1 MSTENFLLL
10 ALSQK
15 GITYNEDSAFLDLKL
30 NKVHGPKNHAL
41 RELPQFV
48 RQNHPRFVEFIE
60 AYYEWLEQPGNPYYS
75 IDKMRNFSDI
85 DESVA
90 IFIQEFRK
98 QYLDSFPIELAISED
113 GNPINQRTLM
123 KNIKN
128 FYAAK
133 GTERAYKLLLRVLLN
148 TPVEVY
154 YPKKDVLK
162 ASDGKWIEEKSI
174 RVTTGNGTE
183 NFRMLGRTVTQ
194 TDPITGEYRGSAR
207 ISRVLQFTVE
217 QYDITELFLEDI
229 QGTFSPGKTIQCVT
243 AAGDTL
249 SETVLF
255 ILGEISVSSGGRNYR
270 IGDTV
275 DFTGSDGI
283 KMQGTVASTTP
294 KGSVKAV
301 KITDPGINFSRSG
314 NFKLKS
320 PTGDGNG
327 VVLATPSGIINYDGY
342 YENNDGKSSSNKRMF
357 DGDFYQDHSYALK
370 CEATLNDYRQ
380 AVKDLIHPA
389 GLKLFGYVSFI
400 RGLANDIDKHSEFQ
414 RYEIPVIGH
423 YTPYRTKTTA
433 NLKTKYLNGFNP
445 GSCGAGSND
454 LRIYAVGPSGLTQ
467 GFIDGLPDGVFFKNA
482 SNLATIL
489 DGSWVTFGVSSG
501 NNFVFYIDRLS
512 GNSYAIGDSIGFVD
526 GVAGFTLTGTADG
539 LGFIKESDGS
549 THDPQGAP
557 LGTGGSDG
565 ASLWGLTAFWN
576 IYHHPNTRGI
586 IGIDGSTG
594 GTGAGIS
601 FGPIVLR
608 KFFRMPFGYHYHSN
622 PGTAGDPY
630 FGVTGDNYE
639 YSTALG
645 GGLTSP
651 NF

>member
-1 MSTENFLLL
+1 MSTDSFLLL

-15 GITYNEDSAFLDLKL
+15 GITYNEESAFLDLKL

-90 IFIQEFRK
+90 IFIQQFRK
-98 QYLDSFPIELAISED
+98 QYLDSFPIELAVSDD
-113 GNPINQRTLM
+113 GTPLNQRTLM

-133 GTERAYKLLLRVLLN
+133 GTDRSYKLLLRVLLN
-148 TPVEVY
+148 TPVTVY
-154 YPKKDVLK
+154 YPKQDILK

-174 RVTTGNGTE
+174 RITTGNGTE

-194 TDPITGEYRGSAR
+194 TDPITGDYRGSAR
-207 ISRVLQFTVE
+207 VSRVLQYTIE

-229 QGTFSPGKTIQCVT
+229 QGTFLPGKNADCVT

-249 SETVLF
+249 TETVLF
-255 ILGEISVSSGGRNYR
+255 ILGDITVTSGGRNYR

-275 DFTGSDGI
+275 DFTGSDGL

-301 KITDPGINFSRSG
+301 KITDPGINFSSQG

-320 PTGDGNG
+320 PTGDGSAT
-327 VVLATPSGIINYDGY
+327 VLATPSGIINYDGY

-400 RGLANDIDKHSEFQ
+400 RGLANDIEKHSEFQ

-433 NLKTKYLNGFNP
+433 DLKTKYLNGFNP
-445 GSCGAGSND
+445 GSTASGSNT
-454 LRIYAVGPSGLTQ
+454 LRLYLTAPSTTTQ
-467 GFIDGLPDGVFFKNA
+467 GFLDQISDGLVFFGGLLN
-482 SNLATIL
+482 SSIL
-489 DGSWVTFGVSSG
+489 DGSFVTFGITSG
-501 NNFVFYIDRLS
+501 NNVVVYCNNVTGSFTVGITLS
-512 GNSYAIGDSIGFVD
+512 VD
-526 GVAGFTLTGTADG
+526 GVTNFTVTGTADG
-539 LGFIKESDGS
+539 LGFINESDGS

-565 ASLWGLTAFWN
+565 ANLWGITAFWN

-586 IGIDGSTG
+586 VGLDGSTG

-601 FGPIVLR
+601 FGTVVLR

>member
-10 ALSQK
+10 ALSQR
-15 GITYNEDSAFLDLKL
+15 GVTYNEESAFLDLKS
-30 NKVHGPKNHAL
+30 NKVHGARNHTL
-41 RELPQFV
+41 RELPQFI

-75 IDKMRNFSDI
+75 IDKMRDFSDI
-85 DESVA
+85 DESVSV
-90 IFIQEFRK
+90 FIQEFRK
-98 QYLDSFPIELAISED
+98 QYLDSFPIELARNSE
-113 GNPINQRTLM
+113 GYMLNERNLM

-133 GTERAYKLLLRVLLN
+133 GTERGYKLLLRVLLN
-148 TPVEVY
+148 TPVEIY

-162 ASDGKWIEEKSI
+162 ASDGKWIQERSI
-174 RVTTGNGTE
+174 RITSLNGTS
-183 NFRMLGRTVTQ
+183 NFDMLGRTVYQ
-194 TDPITGEYRGSAR
+194 PDPTTNINRGSAR
-207 ISRVLQFTVE
+207 VTRVLQYSIE

-229 QGTFSPGKTIQCVT
+229 QGTFLPGYPLECVT
-243 AAGDTL
+243 ATGSTL
-249 SETVLF
+249 TETVMF
-255 ILGEISVSSGGRNYR
+255 ILGAVAVQNGGRNYR
-270 IGDTV
+270 NGDKV
-275 DFTGSDGI
+275 DFSGSEGLR
-283 KMQGTVASTTP
+283 MEGTVASTTP
-294 KGSVKAV
+294 KGSIKSV
-301 KITDPGINFSRSG
+301 KITDPGVNFSIAA
-314 NFKLKS
+314 NFKIKS
-320 PTGDGNG
+320 PTGDGSAT
-327 VVLATPSGIINYDGY
+327 VLATPSGIINYDGY

-433 NLKTKYLNGFNP
+433 DLKTKYLNGFNP
-445 GSCGAGSND
+445 GSCGEGSND
-454 LRIYAVGPSGLTQ
+454 LRLYAVGPSGLTQ
-467 GFIDGLPDGVFFKNA
+467 GFIDGLPDGFLFKDA
-482 SNLATIL
+482 SNTAIIL

-501 NNFVFYIDRLS
+501 NNFVFYLDRSS
-512 GNSYAIGDSIGFVD
+512 GNSYGIGDSIGLVD
-526 GVAGFTLTGTADG
+526 GVAGFTITGTADG

-565 ASLWGLTAFWN
+565 ANLWGITAFWN

-586 IGIDGSTG
+586 VGLDGSTG

-601 FGPIVLR
+601 FGTVVLR

>member
-1 MSTENFLLL
+1 ML
-10 ALSQK
+10 
-15 GITYNEDSAFLDLKL
+15 NE
-30 NKVHGPKNHAL
+30 
-41 RELPQFV
+41 
-48 RQNHPRFVEFIE
+48 
-60 AYYEWLEQPGNPYYS
+60 
-75 IDKMRNFSDI
+75 RN
-85 DESVA
+85 
-90 IFIQEFRK
+90 
-98 QYLDSFPIELAISED
+98 
-113 GNPINQRTLM
+113 LM

-148 TPVEVY
+148 TPVQVY

-162 ASDGKWIEEKSI
+162 ASDGKWIQERSI
-174 RVTTGNGTE
+174 RITSLNGTS
-183 NFRMLGRTVTQ
+183 NFDMLGRTVYQ
-194 TDPITGEYRGSAR
+194 PDPTTNINRGSAR
-207 ISRVLQFTVE
+207 VTRVLQYTIE
-217 QYDITELFLEDI
+217 QYDVTELFLEDI
-229 QGTFSPGKTIQCVT
+229 QGTFLPGYPLECVT
-243 AAGDTL
+243 ATGSTL
-249 SETVLF
+249 TETVMF
-255 ILGEISVSSGGRNYR
+255 ILGAVSVQNGGRNYR
-270 IGDTV
+270 IGDKV
-275 DFTGSDGI
+275 DFSGSEGLR
-283 KMQGTVASTTP
+283 MEGTVASTTP
-294 KGSVKAV
+294 KGSVKSV
-301 KITDPGINFSRSG
+301 KITDPGVNFSVAA
-314 NFKLKS
+314 NFKIKS
-320 PTGDGNG
+320 PTGNG
-327 VVLATPSGIINYDGY
+327 DATVLATPSGIINYDGY

-433 NLKTKYLNGFNP
+433 DLKTKYLNGFNP
-445 GSCGAGSND
+445 GSTATNSNT
-454 LRIYAVGPSGLTQ
+454 LRLYLTAPTTTTQ
-467 GFIDGLPDGVFFKNA
+467 GFLDQISDGLVYFSGSLN
-482 SNLATIL
+482 SSIL
-489 DGSWVTFGVSSG
+489 DGSFVTFGITSG
-501 NNFVFYIDRLS
+501 NNVVVYCNSVTGSFTVGLTLS
-512 GNSYAIGDSIGFVD
+512 VD
-526 GVAGFTLTGTADG
+526 GVTNFTVTGTADG

-549 THDPQGAP
+549 THNPQGAP

-565 ASLWGLTAFWN
+565 ANLWGITAFWN

-586 IGIDGSTG
+586 VGLDGSTG
-594 GTGAGIS
+594 GTGSGIS
-601 FGPIVLR
+601 FGTVVLR